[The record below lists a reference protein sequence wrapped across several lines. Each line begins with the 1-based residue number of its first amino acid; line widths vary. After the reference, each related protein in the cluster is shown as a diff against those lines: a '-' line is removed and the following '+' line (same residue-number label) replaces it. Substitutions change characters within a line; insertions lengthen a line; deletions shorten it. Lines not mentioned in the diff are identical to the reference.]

1 MNIYQRIILVLGA
14 AALVA
19 VILTAPYIYIISGTH
34 AKLSA
39 QVAVPIEL
47 QPVISFTTVLIH
59 SIGVI
64 GVTVLL
70 FFAFKG
76 DIKLGRKKTKK

>member
-19 VILTAPYIYIISGTH
+19 AILTAPTIVIISGTH
-34 AKLSA
+34 AKVSA
-39 QVAVPIEL
+39 QSAVPIEL
-47 QPVISFTTVLIH
+47 QPVVAPTTVLAY

-76 DIKLGRKKTKK
+76 DIKIGRKKAKK

>member
-19 VILTAPYIYIISGTH
+19 VILTAPTFYIISGTH

-39 QVAVPIEL
+39 QSAVPIEL
-47 QPVISFTTVLIH
+47 QPVVSTTALIYSF
-59 SIGVI
+59 GVI

-76 DIKLGRKKTKK
+76 DIKIGRKKAKK